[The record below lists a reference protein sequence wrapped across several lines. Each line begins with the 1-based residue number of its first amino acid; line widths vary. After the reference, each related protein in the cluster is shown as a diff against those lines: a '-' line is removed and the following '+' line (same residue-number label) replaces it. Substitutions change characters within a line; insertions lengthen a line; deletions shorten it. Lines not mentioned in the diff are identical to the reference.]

1 MTTPR
6 QPGDVATDSD
16 PTQCRLC
23 LYPLGLLDG
32 LYCRDCQEL
41 VSAQRRR
48 RKTENDMRDALARY
62 DELKP

>member
-6 QPGDVATDSD
+6 QPGDVATDAD

-23 LYPLGLLDG
+23 LFPLGLLDG
-32 LYCRDCQEL
+32 LYCRDCQEI

-48 RKTENDMRDALARY
+48 KAAEEGSR
-62 DELKP
+62 